1 MPKLQVTGW
10 VERII
15 HCHTN
20 RRRQRHKQA
29 SGDAPFRY
37 GRSAVYG
44 VYGSLASRGV
54 CQAVAIRGLGI
65 DEFKTLLKE
74 NLTPARAISSPQ
86 HLKGREKVLRQID
99 RSFNSPGKHIF
110 IYGDR
115 GVGKTSL
122 AQTAAFIQQSSDG
135 NPILVTCGGSSFLST
150 IRDAGRSALPA
161 GDAVFQKKI
170 EHKLKAGVGGFGYDF
185 TRSLT
190 SGVVPPVESINDAVQ
205 LLKFIGEC
213 HSKEPVIIL
222 DEFDQLATDAERKAC
237 AEVIKQVSDQKVN
250 VRFILCGIGTS
261 LEDLIGV
268 HLSTGRYLSP
278 VPLERLTQDARWEI
292 IQAAAQAVGVT
303 VADGFLM
310 RIGQISDGFP
320 SYVHLMGEQLLWTM
334 FDDEEITGHCQQRHF
349 AEGVNL
355 AVQEAAVTL
364 KIIYDKATQ
373 KHSDTYQEV
382 LWALADR
389 HSLRRQTTEVY
400 QKSYLPIMAERH
412 GRKTLSKRVFSDR
425 LNKLK
430 TLGHGEIVI
439 PKGAGWYEFKEN
451 IVRGY
456 VRLRAENEGVHIGS
470 EGYA

>member
-1 MPKLQVTGW
+1 M
-10 VERII
+10 
-15 HCHTN
+15 
-20 RRRQRHKQA
+20 
-29 SGDAPFRY
+29 
-37 GRSAVYG
+37 
-44 VYGSLASRGV
+44 
-54 CQAVAIRGLGI
+54 AIKGLGI
-65 DEFKTLLKE
+65 DEFKEILKE
-74 NLTPARAISSPQ
+74 NLTPAKAISSPE
-86 HLKGREKVLRQID
+86 HLKGRQKVLTQID
-99 RSFNSPGKHIF
+99 RSFNSQGKHIF

-122 AQTAAFIQQSSDG
+122 AQTAAFLQQSADSS
-135 NPILVTCGGSSFLST
+135 PILVTCGGAPFLST
-150 IRDAGRSALPA
+150 VRDAVRSALRT
-161 GDAVFQKKI
+161 GDATSQKKV

-185 TRSLT
+185 TRTLT
-190 SGVVPPVESINDAVQ
+190 SGVVPPVESINDAIH
-205 LLKFIGEC
+205 LLKFVGEC
-213 HSKEPVIIL
+213 HSKEPVIIF
-222 DEFDQLATDAERKAC
+222 DEFDQLADDAQKKAC
-237 AEVIKQVSDQKVN
+237 AEVIKQVSDQAVK

-292 IQAAAQAVGVT
+292 IKAAAKAVGVT
-303 VADGFLM
+303 VATNFLM

-334 FDDEEITGHCQQRHF
+334 FDDDEVTGHCQQRHF
-349 AEGVNL
+349 AQGVGL
-355 AVQEAAVTL
+355 AVKEAETTL
-364 KIIYDKATQ
+364 KIIYEKATQ

-382 LWALADR
+382 LWALADK

-400 QKSYLPIMAERH
+400 EKSYLPIMAERH

-430 TLGHGEIVI
+430 TAGHGEIVV

-456 VRLRAENEGVHIGS
+456 VRLRAENDGVHLGA